1 MEERLNQ
8 VDNYMETNSI
18 LSDISK
24 LAEQLLF
31 AWGDLKEQAQKMS
44 VKPFEVSKQQTL
56 LDQMISDAKQTD
68 YMLLNLRRAI
78 KAL

>member
-1 MEERLNQ
+1 MEERLDQ
-8 VDNYMETNSI
+8 VDNNMETNSI

-31 AWGDLKEQAQKMS
+31 TWGDLKEQAQKMS
-44 VKPFEVSKQQTL
+44 VKPFEVIKQQTL
-56 LDQMISDAKQTD
+56 LDQMISDAKHTD